1 MWSVDTDF
9 KLITYNQPLYD
20 IIKQATGAELIQGA
34 DMTSYAFSPE
44 QANSYKNYYKRAFAG
59 ESFTEI
65 EKNTLPVEVWSEIS
79 FCPIWDGNQI
89 IGAACHSRDI
99 SERRKVENEI
109 QELNEHLEERVQERT
124 ADLSEANK
132 ALEAFSYSVS
142 HDLRAPVR
150 SMVGFTKIIKQD
162 YGAEMAPE
170 QAELFGYI
178 EESGKHMNSIIDD
191 LLKLAKYGKGILK
204 KEPVDMGWLINGVW
218 LNIGRTTPHHA
229 TLELSELPVV
239 EMDMGMMQ
247 QVVVNL
253 LTNAIKYSSKTKD
266 PVVKIWCETGE
277 EFYTFYFKDNGA
289 GFDMKDYD
297 RLFGAFQRLHN
308 MNEFEG
314 TGVGLTLVKRII
326 EKHGGTIA
334 AEAEVDKGA
343 SFYFTLPRS

>member
-1 MWSVDTDF
+1 MRNRQQKVIIF
-9 KLITYNQPLYD
+9 GGAFGILILVIVVFVIVNSRKRLNRAYLLVNEQKEEITRVLGELEATNQ
-20 IIKQATGAELIQGA
+20 E
-34 DMTSYAFSPE
+34 
-44 QANSYKNYYKRAFAG
+44 
-59 ESFTEI
+59 
-65 EKNTLPVEVWSEIS
+65 
-79 FCPIWDGNQI
+79 
-89 IGAACHSRDI
+89 
-99 SERRKVENEI
+99 
-109 QELNEHLEERVQERT
+109 
-124 ADLSEANK
+124 
-132 ALEAFSYSVS
+132 LEAFSYSVS

-191 LLKLAKYGKGILK
+191 LLKLAQYGKGILK
-204 KEPVDMGWLINGVW
+204 KELVDMGWLINGVW

-343 SFYFTLPRS
+343 TFYFTLPRS